1 MFHLFEPTRRN
12 QAHRLARWVAIS
24 AAWLALA
31 VSFQAGAQEPAED
44 PPATESPAS
53 ESALPGEVSESIDSA
68 IEHMRLLDASIKRLE
83 VRLEGAEG
91 MALRVIQTR
100 LQRNWNELIATAHE
114 AAQQV
119 LVHAEEGY
127 DTSAYREQLTNLLAA
142 IPTAIYAVID
152 RMNQSVTIP
161 GNEVSAAEQAAV
173 DAEAQVAIDHVLV
186 LYGKLLENIALARQF
201 GIDVDADDAAL
212 NARLEE
218 RAASTSAFL
227 DLAIENADAMRA
239 QLASLPTDTEITA
252 RVAVAEQRVASSSE
266 LLKTITSLMA
276 AQELDTS
283 LYEAQVIA
291 TTGEISTDIFDID
304 VFTGLLTSWFGSLGT
319 WVVDNGG
326 SMFFSVLIFV
336 VIVLV
341 FYKLAQIAQ
350 RLLNKAMASAHIQ
363 VSQLL
368 HRMILSTTRSVIVVV
383 GVLIALSQLG
393 ISLGPLLAGLGI
405 AGFVIGFAL
414 QDSLSNFASGIMILI
429 YKPFDV
435 GDLVEIGGAFGTVS
449 HMSLVNTTVLT
460 IDNQTLVVPN
470 NSIWKNVIKN
480 VTAQETRR
488 IDMTFGI
495 GYSDDIPKAE
505 HILKEI
511 IETHESVLE
520 DPEPMVR
527 LHELG
532 DSSVNFVVRPWVK
545 TDDYWPVYW
554 DITRAVKLAFDAQ
567 GVTIPFPQRDV
578 HVFNESPQIA
588 TTGKGEGRR
597 GATDED
603 AVAQHHREFNSATAS
618 VHEDN

>member
-1 MFHLFEPTRRN
+1 MFHFIESSRRN
-12 QAHRLARWVAIS
+12 RAHRLARWVAIS
-24 AAWLALA
+24 TAWLAL
-31 VSFQAGAQEPAED
+31 VLPLQAGAQEPAED
-44 PPATESPAS
+44 SAAAESPAS
-53 ESALPGEVSESIDSA
+53 ELVLPGEISESIDSA
-68 IEHMRLLDASIKRLE
+68 IEHMRLLAANIKRLE

-100 LQRNWNELIATAHE
+100 LQRNWNELIETAHE
-114 AAQQV
+114 VAQQV

-127 DTSAYREQLTNLLAA
+127 DTSAYREQLATFLAA
-142 IPTAIYAVID
+142 APTAIYAVID

-161 GNEVSAAEQAAV
+161 GNEASAAEQAAV
-173 DAEAQVAIDHVLV
+173 DAEAQVAIGHVLV
-186 LYGKLLENIALARQF
+186 LYGKLLENIELAHQF
-201 GIDVDADDAAL
+201 DVDVDADVAAL

-218 RAASTSAFL
+218 RAAGTSAFL
-227 DLAIENADAMRA
+227 DLANENADAMRA
-239 QLASLPTDTEITA
+239 QLAALPTDAEITA

-266 LLKTITSLMA
+266 LLKTVTSLMA
-276 AQELDTS
+276 TQELDTS
-283 LYEAQVIA
+283 LYEAQLIA
-291 TTGEISTDIFDID
+291 TTGEITTDIFDID
-304 VFTGLLTSWFGSLGT
+304 VLTGLLSSWFGSLGT

-336 VIVLV
+336 AIVFA
-341 FYKLAQIAQ
+341 FYKLAQAAQ

-368 HRMILSTTRSVIVVV
+368 HRMILSTTRSVIIVV

-405 AGFVIGFAL
+405 AGFVLGFAL

-435 GDLVEIGGAFGTVS
+435 GDLVEIGGAFGTVN

-470 NSIWKNVIKN
+470 NSIWQNVIKN
-480 VTAQETRR
+480 VTAQDTRR

-505 HILKEI
+505 QILQEV

-554 DITRAVKLAFDAQ
+554 DVTRAVKLAFDAQ

-578 HVFNESPQIA
+578 HVFNESPQVA
-588 TTGKGEGRR
+588 TTHKGEDRR
-597 GATDED
+597 AAADKD
-603 AVAQHHREFNSATAS
+603 AVDQHRREFNSATAS
-618 VHEDN
+618 VQEDN

>member
-239 QLASLPTDTEITA
+239 QLASLPTDAEITA